1 MAEVQNMR
9 KGSMYLEDEQLW
21 RVVDHQHI
29 KMGRGSATVRLKVR
43 NVRSGS
49 TVEKTYNNGTRVQDV
64 EMETHEV
71 QYQYTD
77 GDFFYFMNTETFDQL
92 VLAPDAVEEIIGYL
106 TDNQVVMVEMFDSE
120 PISLRLPTTV
130 DLKVI
135 GSDAAVVGDTAS
147 GAPSKTIELET
158 GLHIQAPM
166 FVNVGETVR
175 VDTRDGSYV
184 TRVKQ

>member
-9 KGSMYLEDEQLW
+9 KGSIYLEDEQLW

-92 VLAPDAVEEIIGYL
+92 ALALEAVEEIVGYL

-130 DLKVI
+130 DLKVV

-158 GLHIQAPM
+158 GLRIQAPM